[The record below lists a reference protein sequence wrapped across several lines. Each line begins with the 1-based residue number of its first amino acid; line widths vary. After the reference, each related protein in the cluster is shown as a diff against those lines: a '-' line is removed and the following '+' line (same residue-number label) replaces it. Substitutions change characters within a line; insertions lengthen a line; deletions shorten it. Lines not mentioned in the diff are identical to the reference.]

1 MNFFKNMKVSL
12 ELAKAARQGKT
23 IITNEDG
30 SYYIIINR

>member
-1 MNFFKNMKVSL
+1 MNFFRNMRVSL